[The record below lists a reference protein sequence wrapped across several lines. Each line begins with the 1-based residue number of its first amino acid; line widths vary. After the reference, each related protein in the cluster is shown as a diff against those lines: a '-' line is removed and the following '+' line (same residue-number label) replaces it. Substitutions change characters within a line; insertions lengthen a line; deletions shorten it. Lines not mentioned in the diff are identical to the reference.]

1 MPTEIG
7 AAYLLLVT
15 LSVMCVMF
23 TGNEHGEW
31 WGIAMC
37 LGSVLMQSAQMS
49 LSGRLMSGKLDSF
62 QLNFYTGPVAFSTL
76 MLMEC
81 AMQREMRGLYRFA
94 VKKPEATTGIV
105 LGGCVLALMYNVVL
119 MHSVR
124 IFSSVGTAVLGN
136 FRTVLLIFMS
146 ALVLGELSD
155 WGAARYIGC
164 FNTFAGAA
172 AYGVRRGA
180 HIHQNSSLP

>member
-105 LGGCVLALMYNVVL
+105 LGGCVLADSEGEGVEVVGL
-119 MHSVR
+119 TGFGGVCGGGGC
-124 IFSSVGTAVLGN
+124 GT
-136 FRTVLLIFMS
+136 MP
-146 ALVLGELSD
+146 
-155 WGAARYIGC
+155 GANA
-164 FNTFAGAA
+164 
-172 AYGVRRGA
+172 
-180 HIHQNSSLP
+180 